1 MTPAYTVH
9 GQPSWRL
16 AHDTVEAF
24 VTETGGHLGPV
35 TFRLGDRTIQPYHVA
50 PWATEQTAALPPI
63 LKVLRGDFFCA
74 PFGGNAEPFEG
85 ERHPPHGETAN
96 ATWVFDRLEQTDD
109 RTTLHLSL
117 DTAVRPGRVTKTVT
131 LVDGHAA
138 LYQRHTLDGMTGPM
152 SFGHHAMLRFPD
164 REESGLVSTSDFAW
178 GQTSP
183 RPVEVPAQ
191 RGYSLLEPGARFES
205 LDAVPTLR
213 GTTADLSR
221 YPARRGYEDL
231 VLLAAPPEATFGWTA
246 VAFPQEGYVWFT
258 LKDPR
263 VLRQTILWIS
273 NGGRHY
279 APWNG
284 RHVNVLGLEEVTSYF
299 HFGLAESAAA
309 NPVSEAGFPTSVV
322 LDGEPFPIS
331 CITGIAPIPPYFDHV
346 ATIDPHASRDAVTLT
361 ARSGRSVEVPIDVA
375 FLAEADSSMS

>member
-1 MTPAYTVH
+1 MNTPAYTVH

-24 VTETGGHLGPV
+24 VTEAGGHLGPV
-35 TFRLGDRTIQPYHVA
+35 AFRLGDRTVQPYHVA
-50 PWATEQTAALPPI
+50 PWATEPTADLPPI

-74 PFGGNAEPFEG
+74 PFGGNAESFEG
-85 ERHPPHGETAN
+85 ECHPPHGETAN
-96 ATWVFDRLEQTDD
+96 ANWAFERLDRADD
-109 RTTLHLSL
+109 RTTLRLAL
-117 DTAVRPGRVTKTVT
+117 DTAVRPGRVTKTIT

-138 LYQRHTLDGMTGPM
+138 LYQRHTLAGMTGPM
-152 SFGHHAMLRFPD
+152 TFGHHAMLRFPD
-164 REESGLVSTSDFAW
+164 REGSGLVSTSDFAW

-183 RPVEVPAQ
+183 LPVEVPAQ
-191 RGYSLLEPGARFES
+191 RGYSLLEPGARFDA
-205 LDAVPTLR
+205 LDAVPTVL

-231 VLLAAPPEATFGWTA
+231 VLLAAPLDAPIGWTA

-299 HFGLAESAAA
+299 HFGLAESAAS
-309 NPVSEAGFPTSVV
+309 NPVSETGIPTSAV
-322 LDGEPFPIS
+322 LDGEPFPIA
-331 CITGIAPIPPYFDHV
+331 CIAGVAAIPADFDHV
-346 ATIDPHASRDAVTLT
+346 ATIDPHANRDAVTLT
-361 ARSGRSVEVPIDVA
+361 ARSGCIVEVPIDLA
-375 FLAEADSSMS
+375 FLNS